1 MASVLTFA
9 RAGRSCHP
17 RINVVRQFPARRE
30 IHATSAVLKKK
41 KGGGTAY
48 DEDDIFSSQDD
59 DLFGSSSALQADKQ
73 PETVSTTVQS
83 TTAATKKNKLSPA
96 ERTALFNGTYSFVA
110 ERIGP
115 HPVLKK
121 FPEQVRHT
129 ALHRMIQLA
138 ATKEQMEQ
146 IIALLPKW
154 RESRLRISE
163 TTVNVFV
170 HRCRELRCTLL
181 ALQVFSDHPKY
192 GMDLNPAAGRQLL
205 HDLHVEHP
213 LSESITLSALYSIY
227 ALPSIS
233 GDLISC
239 ALLTSACYKT
249 ATKESLVV
257 ARALTQSL
265 QALLDK
271 EDPKAYAY
279 PVNHYE
285 RSQNKEKAWLTWTLT
300 KIEKAL
306 EKHKQPYD
314 WLRQWRERSGHVQV
328 AL

>member
-1 MASVLTFA
+1 M
-9 RAGRSCHP
+9 
-17 RINVVRQFPARRE
+17 
-30 IHATSAVLKKK
+30 SANYKRPHVLKKK

-48 DEDDIFSSQDD
+48 DEDNLFSSQED
-59 DLFGSSSALQADKQ
+59 DLFGSSSTLQADKQ
-73 PETVSTTVQS
+73 PETASTTVQS
-83 TTAATKKNKLSPA
+83 TTATTAVTKKSKLFPA
-96 ERTALFNGTYSFVA
+96 ERNALFNGTYGFVA
-110 ERIGP
+110 QRIGLR
-115 HPVLKK
+115 PVLKK

-129 ALHRMIQLA
+129 ALHHMIQLA
-138 ATKEQMEQ
+138 TTKEQIEQ
-146 IIALLPKW
+146 IVALLPKW
-154 RESRLRISE
+154 RESRFRISE

-170 HRCRELRCTLL
+170 L
-181 ALQVFSDHPKY
+181 FSDHPKY

>member
-1 MASVLTFA
+1 M
-9 RAGRSCHP
+9 
-17 RINVVRQFPARRE
+17 
-30 IHATSAVLKKK
+30 LKKK

-170 HRCRELRCTLL
+170 RKSPSILCLPPNIVWHITCLNTLVSADRCRELRCTLL